1 MVLTQKEASLI
12 KELREQELL
21 CIDKYSR
28 SAAAASDTKL
38 RDLFADIEQIE
49 RTHLSTLEGID
60 GSSPSA
66 PPPASRPAGCEC
78 AAPSCDARAN
88 DKYLCTDALAA
99 EKHASSLY
107 DTCIFE
113 FRDDNVRDQLNHIQ
127 KEEQQHGK
135 RIYDYMSA
143 NMMY

>member
-1 MVLTQKEASLI
+1 M
-12 KELREQELL
+12 
-21 CIDKYSR
+21 
-28 SAAAASDTKL
+28 
-38 RDLFADIEQIE
+38 
-49 RTHLSTLEGID
+49 STLEGID

-78 AAPSCDARAN
+78 AAPGCDARAN